1 MTTTHKA
8 NETPTTPEIEELQ
21 TQIDQTRAELRGTLE
36 ALTERLDVKARA
48 GRWLRETQDRV
59 PVLPVAG
66 AAVAI
71 GSFAVAFVWHRRRR

>member
-21 TQIDQTRAELRGTLE
+21 THIDETRAELGGTLE
-36 ALTERLDVKARA
+36 ALTERLDVKVRA
-48 GRWLRETQDRV
+48 GRWLRETRARV

-66 AAVAI
+66 ATVAI
-71 GSFAVAFVWHRRRR
+71 GTCAVAFVWHRRRR